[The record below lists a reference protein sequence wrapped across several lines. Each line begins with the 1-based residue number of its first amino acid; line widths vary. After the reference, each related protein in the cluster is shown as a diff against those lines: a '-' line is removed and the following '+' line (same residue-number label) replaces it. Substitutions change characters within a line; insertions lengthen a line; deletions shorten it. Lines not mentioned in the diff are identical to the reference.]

1 MYYALIPMEVT
12 PFLAVAAALPL
23 LVILF
28 TMVQLRWNGTQAG
41 IAGWVVA
48 MVLAPTLFQA
58 DISLIWYAHIRS
70 LLLSLYVLYIVW
82 GALLL
87 YQVVNEAK
95 AVQDISL
102 GVARLT
108 SDSLIQLLLL
118 AWLFSSFLQGVTGF
132 GVPVAVIAPL
142 LIGMGFEPMLALVA
156 TSISHAWAVTFGS
169 AGTSFLTLVAV
180 TGVPG
185 AEMAAENAIILGV
198 AALVCGWSVA
208 HIHSGWR
215 GVARSTFFILIVG
228 TVVALTQYGLAM
240 AGFFSVAAFGAALA
254 GLIVAVPMAR
264 LPLYRGVNA
273 VIPPTDPALPRLR
286 TRLPFSIAA
295 YAMFLVVIPAAEG
308 IPALHAL
315 LNQVILDGNFPDVM
329 TGLGWVVPAGGG
341 RSVSVFGHTGAL
353 IIYVSMISFAMFA
366 LRGRYTDVAGGINGA
381 AKRVLH
387 RTFKASQATTLSILF
402 LSAMGVVMDNSG
414 MVYSLAVG
422 LQGLLPS
429 AFYPM
434 MAPLIGALGA
444 FVTGSNTNSNVL
456 FGPLQQQVAVLTN
469 LAVPAILAAQSAG
482 ASVGSIIAPAK
493 LVVGA
498 TTANLSGSEGETL
511 RRLAPYVIVLLLVM
525 GGMTYLLL

>member
-1 MYYALIPMEVT
+1 MYDVIFMEVT
-12 PFLAVAAALPL
+12 PLLAFIASMPL

-41 IAGWVVA
+41 VAGWLVA
-48 MVLAPTLFQA
+48 MILAPTVFQA
-58 DISLIWYAHIRS
+58 DVTLIWYAHVRS
-70 LLLSLYVLYIVW
+70 VLLSLYVLYIVW

-95 AVQDISL
+95 AVQDISM

-108 SDSLIQLLLL
+108 SDSLTQLLLL

-142 LIGMGFEPMLALVA
+142 LIGMGFEPMLSLVA

-180 TGVPG
+180 TGIPG
-185 AEMAAENAIILGV
+185 NQMAGENAIILGV
-198 AALVCGWSVA
+198 AALICGWSVA
-208 HIHSGWR
+208 HIHSGWH
-215 GVARSTFFILIVG
+215 GVVRSTLFVLVVG
-228 TVVALTQYGLAM
+228 SVVALTQYGLAM
-240 AGFFSVAAFGAALA
+240 AGLFSVAAFGASLA
-254 GLIVAVPMAR
+254 GLVVAVPMAR
-264 LPLYRGVNA
+264 LPLYRGTNQ
-273 VIPPTDPALPRLR
+273 VIAPTPADLPRLR

-308 IPALHAL
+308 IPALNAL
-315 LNQVILDGNFPDVM
+315 LNQVVLDWQFAELM

-353 IIYVSMISFAMFA
+353 IIYVSLISFVMFA
-366 LRGRYTDVAGGINGA
+366 IRGRYSEGVGGVKGA
-381 AKRVLH
+381 FQRIVQ
-387 RTFKASQATTLSILF
+387 RTYKASQATTLSILF

-422 LQGLLPS
+422 LQGLLPG

-434 MAPLIGALGA
+434 MAPIIGALGA

-456 FGPLQQQVAVLTN
+456 FGPLQLQVAVLTN

-482 ASVGSIIAPAK
+482 AAVGSIIAPAK

-511 RRLAPYVIVLLLVM
+511 RRLAPYVVVLLLVM
-525 GGMTYLLL
+525 GGLTYLLL